1 MHQYIGTN
9 IFNLSCTAVLQEIN
23 DGPTEKYVQVWEI
36 LSKSCNVSK
45 RYYYFHSDAVKKKIK
60 IQENYFSNL
69 PVFPKP
75 DTWTHHLLMNLS
87 P

>member
-45 RYYYFHSDAVKKKIK
+45 RYYYFHSDAVKKK
-60 IQENYFSNL
+60 
-69 PVFPKP
+69 
-75 DTWTHHLLMNLS
+75 
-87 P
+87 